1 MKRIVRLTESDLS
14 RIVRRVISEQKEKY
28 TDQDKGVG
36 KYAPKPSPKSTGV
49 GKSAAT
55 QFIKALSGYLDDSES
70 GALIAI
76 TRLKNKL
83 DLGEFV
89 SEIIRVKGGTFC
101 KYLNSEMSNADDE
114 YEKII
119 DKVKSLGGPDCWD
132 NSGWNNFMISFKDT
146 IKNAG
151 NSSRY

>member
-1 MKRIVRLTESDLS
+1 MKRIVRLTESDLT
-14 RIVRRVISEQKEKY
+14 RIVKRVINEQSFF
-28 TDQDKGVG
+28 DQMMADAK
-36 KYAPKPSPKSTGV
+36 KQMASPTYL

-55 QFIKALSGYLDDSES
+55 DFIAALSGTFDDSEAD
-70 GALIAI
+70 ALTAI
-76 TRLKNKL
+76 NRLKNKL
-83 DLGEFV
+83 DLGAFS
-89 SEIIRVKGGTFC
+89 SEITRVKGGTFC

-119 DKVKSLGGPDCWD
+119 SKVKSLGGPDCWD
-132 NSGWNNFMISFKDT
+132 SSGWNNFMIAFKDT